1 MAFNIDDIRR
11 DFPILDRKIY
21 DKPLVYFDNAAT
33 TQKPKAVIDRLVDYY
48 QQHNSNIHRGVHRL
62 SLIATEAFEKAR
74 KNVQHFINASLS
86 AEIIFTKGT
95 TESINLIAT
104 SFGEDNLSED
114 DEVLISAMEHHSNI
128 VPWQMVCQKMGAK
141 LKIIPMDDNGE
152 LIQDEY
158 LKLLN
163 KKTKIVALTHVSN
176 TLGTIN
182 PVKEMVGA
190 ADKLNIPVLI
200 DGAQA
205 ASHLSI
211 DVQDLGCDF
220 YCFSGHKSYA
230 PMGGG
235 VLFVRNELLE
245 KMKPYQ
251 GGGEM
256 VESVTF
262 EKTTYNELPY
272 RFEAGTPNVE
282 AILGLD
288 SALGYI
294 ESIGLDEIAKYEYEL
309 LEYGTSA
316 LASIGDIKFLGTAP
330 NKTSII
336 SFLINGI
343 HPYDAGIIIDRMGV
357 AVRTGHHCAQPV
369 MDWYGVPGTIRA
381 SLAFYNTKGEIDR
394 LVEAVKT
401 AKNMLS

>member
-1 MAFNIDDIRR
+1 MLKIDDIRR
-11 DFPILDRKIY
+11 DFPILDQKVY

-33 TQKPKAVIDRLVDYY
+33 TQKPRVVIDRLINYY

-62 SLIATEAFEKAR
+62 SLLATEAFENAR
-74 KNVQHFINASLS
+74 QNVRRFINASHTT
-86 AEIIFTKGT
+86 EIIFTKGT
-95 TESINLIAT
+95 TESINLIAAT
-104 SFGEDNLSED
+104 YGEDHLGKN

-128 VPWQMVCQKMGAK
+128 VPWQMVCQKTGAR
-141 LKIIPMDDNGE
+141 LRVIPMDDNGE

-158 LKLLN
+158 LKLLSE
-163 KKTKIVALTHVSN
+163 KTKIVALTHVSN

-182 PVKEMVGA
+182 PVKEMIRA
-190 ADKLNIPVLI
+190 AHNQNIPVLI

-211 DVQDLGCDF
+211 DVKDLGCDF

-235 VLFVRNELLE
+235 VLYVRKELLE
-245 KMKPYQ
+245 NMKPYQ

-262 EKTTYNELPY
+262 EKTTYNELPF

-288 SALGYI
+288 SALGYL
-294 ESIGLDEIAKYEYEL
+294 EKIGLDEIANYEHEL
-309 LEYGTSA
+309 LEYGISTLGA
-316 LASIGDIKFLGTAP
+316 LDKIRFVGTARD
-330 NKTSII
+330 KTSII
-336 SFLINGI
+336 SFLIDGI
-343 HPYDAGIIIDRMGV
+343 HPYDAGTIIDRMGV

-369 MDWYGVPGTIRA
+369 MDWYGIPGTIRA
-381 SLAFYNTKGEIDR
+381 SLAFYNTKEEIDR
-394 LVEAVKT
+394 LAEAVET
-401 AKNMLS
+401 AKKMLS